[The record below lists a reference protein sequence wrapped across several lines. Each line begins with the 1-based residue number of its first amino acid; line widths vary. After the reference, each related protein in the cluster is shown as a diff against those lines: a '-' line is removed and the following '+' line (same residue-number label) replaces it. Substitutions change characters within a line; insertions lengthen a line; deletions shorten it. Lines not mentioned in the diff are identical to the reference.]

1 MSNAEGGICFVLNL
15 FLATPQ
21 RVFDFFTG
29 WLFDLIHRASPNFF
43 LRSAMCSHAASDLP
57 AARTMAGVAATPD
70 RRRYC

>member
-29 WLFDLIHRASPNFF
+29 WLFDLINIDSPNFF
-43 LRSAMCSHAASDLP
+43 RAIGDVFAC
-57 AARTMAGVAATPD
+57 GF
-70 RRRYC
+70 